1 MRIIPFPS
9 QRQPPGQEAWNA
21 DLDAALAGELR
32 GPTAE
37 AWREL
42 REDVRSLAQPMT
54 PAFEARLREEL
65 ERRGA
70 LGESAAQAEAP
81 PRRRSRLGLA
91 RRRSLLLGATAAAV
105 AALALAL
112 ALATPPG
119 SRSPSGT
126 PGSSSSAA
134 RAQNAP
140 ASGATAS
147 GRADEMGASPA
158 PTASALSTARAAG
171 AAAPSPSGSGEAGSG
186 GAPGRVQ
193 QLAASITLSAAPESV
208 QAVSDQVA
216 QIAVHDG
223 GYVQTSNVR
232 VQQQR
237 TSASAPGGEAT
248 LALRLPSARLGAA
261 LAAIGRLSP
270 VRAQGQS
277 LEDITNSYD
286 AAHQQLNDALVERQ
300 ALLHALAAATTE
312 GQIDS
317 LRERLA
323 ENRGAITRAQA
334 SVNSVSRR
342 ASTAEVEVSVLGD
355 QHNSGTSGLSLHSGL
370 HDAERV
376 LVAVVSALLI
386 ALAALVPLGLVLAA
400 LLGARRA
407 WRRVQ
412 RERALDAT

>member
-1 MRIIPFPS
+1 
-9 QRQPPGQEAWNA
+9 
-21 DLDAALAGELR
+21 
-32 GPTAE
+32 
-37 AWREL
+37 
-42 REDVRSLAQPMT
+42 
-54 PAFEARLREEL
+54 
-65 ERRGA
+65 
-70 LGESAAQAEAP
+70 
-81 PRRRSRLGLA
+81 
-91 RRRSLLLGATAAAV
+91 
-105 AALALAL
+105 
-112 ALATPPG
+112 
-119 SRSPSGT
+119 
-126 PGSSSSAA
+126 
-134 RAQNAP
+134 
-140 ASGATAS
+140 
-147 GRADEMGASPA
+147 MGASPA

>member
-81 PRRRSRLGLA
+81 PRRRFRLGLA

-119 SRSPSGT
+119 SRSPSAT

-140 ASGATAS
+140 ASGALAS

-158 PTASALSTARAAG
+158 PTASAPSTARAAG
-171 AAAPSPSGSGEAGSG
+171 AAAPSASGEAASG
-186 GAPGRVQ
+186 GTPGRVQ

-232 VQQQR
+232 VQQQG
-237 TSASAPGGEAT
+237 TSASSPGGEAT

-270 VRAQGQS
+270 VDAQSQS

-286 AAHQQLNDALVERQ
+286 AAHQQLNDALAERQ

-317 LRERLA
+317 LRERLS